1 MRLVLVADHIGIW
14 VSGLFSKFFMLFL
27 SSICGGFWEE
37 TLGSEGGVL
46 AWLVCVKNKQTNQ
59 KKTEVSRQSMDDE
72 CYSRH
77 VRVV

>member
-46 AWLVCVKNKQTNQ
+46 AWLVCVKNKQT
-59 KKTEVSRQSMDDE
+59 KKTEVSRQNMDDE

>member
-1 MRLVLVADHIGIW
+1 MRLVLVADHTGIW

-59 KKTEVSRQSMDDE
+59 KNRGFPAE
-72 CYSRH
+72 H
-77 VRVV
+77 G

>member
-46 AWLVCVKNKQTNQ
+46 GWLVCVKKKQTN
-59 KKTEVSRQSMDDE
+59 KNPEVSRQNMDDE
-72 CYSRH
+72 YYSLH
-77 VRVV
+77 VKVV

>member
-37 TLGSEGGVL
+37 TVGSEGGVL
-46 AWLVCVKNKQTNQ
+46 AWLVCVNNKQTNQ
-59 KKTEVSRQSMDDE
+59 KNRGFPAE
-72 CYSRH
+72 H
-77 VRVV
+77 G

>member
-46 AWLVCVKNKQTNQ
+46 AWLVCVKKQTNKP
-59 KKTEVSRQSMDDE
+59 KKQRFPGRAWMMNAT
-72 CYSRH
+72 H
-77 VRVV
+77 VT

>member
-37 TLGSEGGVL
+37 TVGSEGGVL

-59 KKTEVSRQSMDDE
+59 KNRGFPAE
-72 CYSRH
+72 H
-77 VRVV
+77 G

>member
-37 TLGSEGGVL
+37 MLGSEGGVL
-46 AWLVCVKNKQTNQ
+46 AWLVCVKNKQ
-59 KKTEVSRQSMDDE
+59 KKTEVSRQNMDDE

>member
-14 VSGLFSKFFMLFL
+14 VSGLFSKFFILFL

-37 TLGSEGGVL
+37 TVGSEGGVL

-59 KKTEVSRQSMDDE
+59 KKQRFPGRAWMMNAT
-72 CYSRH
+72 H
-77 VRVV
+77 VT

>member
-1 MRLVLVADHIGIW
+1 MAPEDEAC
-14 VSGLFSKFFMLFL
+14 SGGRSHWNLGVWALFL

-59 KKTEVSRQSMDDE
+59 KKQRFPGRAWMMNAT
-72 CYSRH
+72 H
-77 VRVV
+77 VT

>member
-1 MRLVLVADHIGIW
+1 MRLVLVADDIGIW

-59 KKTEVSRQSMDDE
+59 KKQRFPGRAWMMNAT
-72 CYSRH
+72 H
-77 VRVV
+77 VT

>member
-1 MRLVLVADHIGIW
+1 MRLVPVADHIGIW

-59 KKTEVSRQSMDDE
+59 KNRGFPAE
-72 CYSRH
+72 H
-77 VRVV
+77 G

>member
-27 SSICGGFWEE
+27 SGICGGFWEE

-59 KKTEVSRQSMDDE
+59 KKQRFPGRAWMMNAT
-72 CYSRH
+72 H
-77 VRVV
+77 VT